1 MKLSGAAIIVQC
13 LLEQGV
19 DTVFGYPGVSI
30 IRVYDELYKA
40 RGRIRHVLTAHEQGA
55 AHAADGYA
63 RATGRVGVCL
73 ATSGPGATNLITGI
87 AAAFM
92 DSSPVVFLTCNVEES
107 LLGRDAFQE
116 VDITGISMPITK
128 CSYLVRSAEQ
138 LADTLREAFALAA
151 GGRPGPVLVDVTF
164 NATREKAEYDFLP
177 REKHLTE
184 SRAARMLRRG
194 ETFLRLPRADRED
207 VKILADMLR
216 EAKKPLLLTG
226 GGVIRAGAGQLLRR
240 FSRRRGIPVASTM
253 MGLGAV
259 DRGAPG
265 YLGMAGVYGSERA
278 NAAIADCDLLLALG
292 VRFSDRVTGPVAK
305 FAPEARVVHVDI
317 DRAEIGKNVAAA
329 HHIVGDA
336 GDVLEALEA
345 CLGDYAAPRWL
356 AQPAEQEGYTSYP
369 AQLIASMDR
378 LTEGQALV
386 VTDVGQ
392 HQLWAAR
399 NYGFRFP
406 GQLITSGGFG
416 AMGFGLGAALGAKA
430 GMPDR
435 TVLHITGDGSFRMN
449 LTELATAQHYG
460 LSVIT
465 VIFNNSALGLVR
477 QRQALDFRGRYSQT
491 GLDRGP
497 DFVLLARAY
506 GLEAQRAETLEEF
519 ERAFARLLEQ
529 GRGGVI
535 DCTIGKDEHA

>member
-128 CSYLVRSAEQ
+128 CSYLVRSAGQ

-164 NATREKAEYDFLP
+164 NATREKAEYSFLP

-207 VKILADMLR
+207 VAVLADMLR
-216 EAKKPLLLTG
+216 AAQKPLILTG
-226 GGVIRAGAGQLLRR
+226 GGVIRAGAGEMLRR
-240 FSRRRGIPVASTM
+240 LSGSRGIPVVSTM
-253 MGLGAV
+253 MGLGALEQ
-259 DRGAPG
+259 GAPG
-265 YLGMAGVYGSERA
+265 YLGMAGTYGSGEA
-278 NAAIADCDLLLALG
+278 NAAIGECDLLLALG

-305 FAPEARVVHVDI
+305 FAPGANVVHVDI
-317 DRAEIGKNVAAA
+317 DRAEIGKNVAAD

-336 GDVLEALEA
+336 LDVLEALEEV
-345 CLGDYAAPRWL
+345 LGDYAAPGWL
-356 AQPAEQEGYTSYP
+356 PARRAEEEPLSYP
-369 AQLIASMDR
+369 ARLVRSMDR

-392 HQLWAAR
+392 HQLWTAR
-399 NYGFRFP
+399 HYGFRYP

-430 GMPDR
+430 GRPEK

-449 LTELATAQHYG
+449 LTELATAEHYG

-465 VIFNNSALGLVR
+465 VILNNAALGLVR

-506 GLEAQRAETLEEF
+506 GLEGCRAETLEEF
-519 ERAFARLLEQ
+519 EGAFTRLLEQ
-529 GRGGVI
+529 GKGGVI
-535 DCTIGKDEHA
+535 DCLIGKDEHA

>member
-87 AAAFM
+87 AASFM
-92 DSSPVVFLTCNVEES
+92 DSSPVVFLTCNVEER

-128 CSYLVRSAEQ
+128 CSYLVRSADQ

-164 NATREKAEYDFLP
+164 NATREKTEYEFLP

-207 VKILADMLR
+207 VRILAELLR
-216 EAKKPLLLTG
+216 EAKKPLILTG
-226 GGVIRAGAGQLLRR
+226 GGVIRAGAGALLREC
-240 FSRRRGIPVASTM
+240 SSRRGIPVVSTM

-259 DRGAPG
+259 AQGAPG
-265 YLGMAGVYGSERA
+265 YLGMAGTYGAPEA
-278 NAAIADCDLLLALG
+278 NAALEQCDLLLALG
-292 VRFSDRVTGPVAK
+292 VRFSDRVTGPVER
-305 FAPEARVVHVDI
+305 FAPAAKVVHVDI
-317 DRAEIGKNVAAA
+317 DRAEIGKNVDVA

-336 GDVLEALEA
+336 RDVLEALEA
-345 CLGDYAAPRWL
+345 CLGDYRAPQWL
-356 AQPAEQEGYTSYP
+356 AIRTQRPDCVSYP
-369 AQLIASMDR
+369 GRLIACMDR

-392 HQLWAAR
+392 HQLWTAR
-399 NYGFRFP
+399 NYGFRYP

-430 GMPDR
+430 GRPEK

-449 LTELATAQHYG
+449 LTELATTRYYK
-460 LSVIT
+460 LPVIT
-465 VIFNNSALGLVR
+465 VILNNSALGLVR
-477 QRQALDFRGRYSQT
+477 QRQALDFHGRYSQT

-497 DFVLLARAY
+497 DFVLLAQAY
-506 GLEAQRAETLEEF
+506 GLEAHRAETEAEF
-519 ERAFARLLEQ
+519 ECALTRLLEQ
-529 GRGGVI
+529 GQGGVI